1 MREELLRGRIDP
13 VHVFDDEDDRP
24 RFAHAKEE
32 LTNGAKGP
40 LLELGTGHAIEK
52 FRWGRHP
59 EEVGKQDG
67 RLVALEAKEPE
78 LFDDATPDAF
88 AGHTIGEIEV
98 ASQYFHDRAI
108 RHRPAIGGA
117 GGLQLYGS
125 GPFDPPQEF
134 VEQTGL
140 ADAWFA
146 SEQHDAAVAPDRPL
160 IDLTQM
166 LDLGISPDQ
175 RGQAALLGHFQ
186 PCAALDLSDESVDTH
201 GIGFA
206 LHLELAQVLEGEVPV
221 PEVLRTLTHHD
232 LAWLRQA
239 EQSGGQVRGVPDRRV
254 VHA

>member
-40 LLELGTGHAIEK
+40 LLELGTGHATEK
-52 FRWGRHP
+52 FRWGGHP

-67 RLVALEAKEPE
+67 RFVALEAQEPE
-78 LFDDATPDAF
+78 LFDDATPDVF
-88 AGHTIGEIEV
+88 AGDAIGEIEV

-117 GGLQLYGS
+117 GGLQLDGS

-146 SEQHDAAVAPDRPL
+146 SEQHDASIAPNCTLVDV
-160 IDLTQM
+160 TQT
-166 LDLGISPDQ
+166 LDLRISSDE
-175 RGQAALLGHFQ
+175 RGQPALL
-186 PCAALDLSDESVDTH
+186 
-201 GIGFA
+201 
-206 LHLELAQVLEGEVPV
+206 
-221 PEVLRTLTHHD
+221 
-232 LAWLRQA
+232 
-239 EQSGGQVRGVPDRRV
+239 
-254 VHA
+254 